1 MHKSL
6 SAIAILALA
15 AIVPTAQAQPRQL
28 KSVGVT
34 LGNMGNPFFVALARG
49 AESEAKKINPAVK
62 FSALSADYDLSKQ
75 ASQIDNFITSGVDLI
90 LVNAVDPKALES
102 AINRAKKAGIAVVG
116 VDAAAAGA
124 DAVVMTDNTQ
134 AGRIACD
141 YIVEKLQGKGNVVI
155 QNGPQVTA
163 VIDRVNGCKESLAKS
178 PGIKLLSSDQDAKG
192 TREGG
197 MNIMQGH
204 LTRFP
209 KIDAVFAINDPQA
222 IGADLAARQLRR
234 TGIVITAVDG
244 APDVED
250 ALKGPTQV
258 QASASQDPF
267 AIAVKGVEVGAKLLN
282 GEKPAQQTVLLPSR
296 LVTRDNVK
304 DYKGWQA
311 VR

>member
-49 AESEAKKINPAVK
+49 AEAEAKKINPGVK
-62 FSALSADYDLSKQ
+62 FSALSADYDLAKQ

-102 AINRAKKAGIAVVG
+102 AINRAKKAGIVVVG

-163 VIDRVNGCKESLAKS
+163 VVDRVNGCKAALAKS
-178 PGIKLLSSDQDAKG
+178 PDIKLLSSDQDAKG

-222 IGADLAARQLRR
+222 IGADLAARQLSRK
-234 TGIVITAVDG
+234 GIVITAVDG

-250 ALKGPTQV
+250 ALKGPTQI

>member
-49 AESEAKKINPAVK
+49 AEAEAKKINPGVK
-62 FSALSADYDLSKQ
+62 FSALSADYDLAKQ

-102 AINRAKKAGIAVVG
+102 AINRAKKAGIVVVG

-163 VIDRVNGCKESLAKS
+163 VVDRVNGCKAALAKS
-178 PGIKLLSSDQDAKG
+178 PDIKLLSSDQDAKG

-222 IGADLAARQLRR
+222 IGADLAARQLSRK
-234 TGIVITAVDG
+234 GIVITAVDG

-250 ALKGPTQV
+250 ALKGPTQI

-311 VR
+311 AR